1 MALNKKITQL
11 PPHSDLATVVA
22 MVGVYNGQNVQ
33 ISGSDMM
40 AGLGGISEVTGS
52 APLVV
57 AKGTTA
63 PAISIPAANGT
74 TDGYLSSAD
83 WATFNNKTSNTGT
96 VTGVISNSTNQLT
109 VTNGATNAELAIQT
123 GVVAPGSTDLVTS
136 GDIYTGVSGLV
147 GSIDLQTVFDNGA
160 PDAAYNG
167 DVKIASSA
175 GSGSD
180 ITLKDGSIEIAADDI
195 KLQGTV
201 NIGTVGTTASINN
214 LGIDANGNVV
224 VGSTGGGGGSGTVTE
239 VTVNAP
245 LSVTSGTTTP
255 DISMAQANSTTD
267 GFITALDWTLFNNK
281 SNFSGAYA
289 DLTGKPTIPTNNNE
303 LTNGEGFITASST
316 DTLTNKSGNISQWT
330 QNWEEV
336 EIKGDGTTNAGK
348 LRINCFNNNHYVDIK
363 GPDHANN
370 PLSYDVQLP
379 NKIAIQTAYG
389 SNGRILEIDASG
401 NGQWIATPSGGSGS
415 SNEISEGDSNVTV
428 DDTGTDGSI
437 TFTTDGTAAWEINN
451 NGHLLPKTNDAVD
464 IGSATKKVRDIYVSD
479 GSIKFVGSDNVPK
492 ELGINSS
499 GGLEFE
505 GSSVGGDIDLS
516 ATPTKQDLTQSSQ
529 TQYGEA
535 VVVEASADI
544 DNGAVVI
551 WDYSGGQ
558 VRAKMPSGSTPDQH
572 EIIGIALDD
581 ITSGST
587 GRVCI
592 YGFATAKYDPSNQPI
607 GVSSLTLN
615 SGTTGNTSLI
625 GDVNSPCKFTDSG
638 GTGGDYTSS
647 VNYTHTFYNDGG
659 NISLKLIDW
668 DFEQSSSSMYDRLGF
683 TVSNDGTTYDNAEFT
698 PQTGTTTGGW
708 RKSATNNAPWSSSES
723 TSGNTGYILCADP
736 NTAFPQNTV
745 IDTGYKYVR
754 AYFVSDSS
762 SNQGGWEIDVYGSKF
777 IDPNAPTTNVPV
789 PGQQCFISIADLT
802 EVDNDTNTS
811 RPIGTFFGTDITNDA
826 VVIFVAPNRP
836 QST

>member
-1 MALNKKITQL
+1 G
-11 PPHSDLATVVA
+11 DGVVT
-22 MVGVYNGQNVQ
+22 
-33 ISGSDMM
+33 S
-40 AGLGGISEVTGS
+40 L
-52 APLVV
+52 
-57 AKGTTA
+57 TT
-63 PAISIPAANGT
+63 
-74 TDGYLSSAD
+74 
-83 WATFNNKTSNTGT
+83 TGT
-96 VTGVISNSTNQLT
+96 SGAATLNSGVLNIPNY
-109 VTNGATNAELAIQT
+109 AT
-123 GVVAPGSTDLVTS
+123 S
-136 GDIYTGVSGLV
+136 
-147 GSIDLQTVFDNGA
+147 
-160 PDAAYNG
+160 
-167 DVKIASSA
+167 
-175 GSGSD
+175 
-180 ITLKDGSIEIAADDI
+180 
-195 KLQGTV
+195 
-201 NIGTVGTTASINN
+201 
-214 LGIDANGNVV
+214 
-224 VGSTGGGGGSGTVTE
+224 GGSGTVTE
-239 VTVNAP
+239 VTTSAP
-245 LSVTSGTTTP
+245 LTVANGTTTP
-255 DISMAQANSTTD
+255 ALNITQSNTTTD
-267 GFITALDWTLFNNK
+267 GYLSSTDWNTFNNK
-281 SNFSGAYA
+281 SDFSGAYA

-363 GPDHANN
+363 GPDHANS
-370 PLSYDVQLP
+370 PASYDIQLP
-379 NKIAIQTAYG
+379 NKIAIQTAYS
-389 SNGRILEIDASG
+389 SNGRILEIDANG
-401 NGQWIATPSGGSGS
+401 DGQWIATPSGGSGS

-558 VRAKMPSGSTPDQH
+558 VRAKTPSGSTPDQH

-592 YGFATAKYDPSNQPI
+592 YGFATAKYDPSI
-607 GVSSLTLN
+607 TGGGATTSLALN
-615 SGTTGNTSLI
+615 SGTTGNTSTVS
-625 GDVNSPCKFTDSG
+625 DSTNPCKFTDSG
-638 GTGGDYTSS
+638 GTGGTYTSS

-668 DFEQSSSSMYDRLGF
+668 SIEQNSSQLYDRLGF
-683 TVSNDGTTYDNAEFT
+683 TVSNDGTTYQNAAFT
-698 PQTGTTTGGW
+698 PQTGGETGGW
-708 RKSATNNAPWSSSES
+708 RKSATSTAPWSTSES
-723 TSGNTGYILCADP
+723 TSGSDGYILCESPGGALP
-736 NTAFPQNTV
+736 VNTV
-745 IDTGYKYVR
+745 VDTGYPYVK
-754 AYFVSDSS
+754 AYFVSDGSG
-762 SNQGGWEIDVYGSKF
+762 QQAGWEIDIYGTATVGS
-777 IDPNAPTTNVPV
+777 NTPV
-789 PGQQCFISIADLT
+789 PGQQSFISINDLA
-802 EVDNDTNTS
+802 EVDNDNTTS

-826 VVIFVAPNRP
+826 VVVFVAPNRP

>member
-11 PPHSDLATVVA
+11 PSHSDLATVVA

-57 AKGTTA
+57 AKGTTT

-83 WATFNNKTSNTGT
+83 WTTFNNKTSNTGT

-195 KLQGTV
+195 KLQGAV
-201 NIGTVGTTASINN
+201 NIGTVGSTASVKT
-214 LGIDANGNVV
+214 LGVDSSGNVV
-224 VGSTGGGGGSGTVTE
+224 EAASSPITSIAVSNNTMSISNASGPIPSISVITGNVVSGGTS
-239 VTVNAP
+239 
-245 LSVTSGTTTP
+245 LVTSGQIFNYIDTNAAGTVKS
-255 DISMAQANSTTD
+255 ISANNDQFSITNASGPIVQISAVTGAIAKGGLGLVNAD
-267 GFITALDWTLFNNK
+267 NVFTYVEGQGFITV
-281 SNFSGAYA
+281 
-289 DLTGKPTIPTNNNE
+289 
-303 LTNGEGFITASST
+303 SSV

-330 QNWEEV
+330 NDSGYITSASLPTV
-336 EIKGDGTTNAGK
+336 NDGTLT
-348 LRINCFNNNHYVDIK
+348 ITVD
-363 GPDHANN
+363 GTATTFTAN
-370 PLSYDVQLP
+370 Q
-379 NKIAIQTAYG
+379 
-389 SNGRILEIDASG
+389 SG
-401 NGQWIATPSGGSGS
+401 DSSVSITTGGS

-451 NGHLLPKTNDAVD
+451 SGHLLHKANDSVD
-464 IGSATKKVRDIYVSD
+464 IGSATRKVRDIYVSD

-505 GSSVGGDIDLS
+505 GSSVGGDIDLT

-558 VRAKMPSGSTPDQH
+558 VRAKMPSGATPDQH
-572 EIIGIALDD
+572 EIVGIALDD

-592 YGFATAKYDPSNQPI
+592 YGFATAKYDPSIPSTS
-607 GVSSLTLN
+607 VTSLALN
-615 SGTTGNTSLI
+615 SGTTGNTSI
-625 GDVNSPCKFTDSG
+625 VSNSANPCVFTDSG
-638 GTGGDYTSS
+638 GISGNYTPS
-647 VNYTHTFYNDGG
+647 VNYTHTFYNEGG
-659 NISLKLIDW
+659 NISLKLVDW
-668 DFEQSSSSMYDRLGF
+668 DFEQASSNIWDRLGF
-683 TVSNDGTTYDNAEFT
+683 TVSNDGTTYQNAQFT

-708 RKSATNNAPWSSSES
+708 RRSATSTAPWSTTES
-723 TSGNTGYILCADP
+723 TSGNDGYILCADP
-736 NTAFPQNTV
+736 NTTFPQNTV
-745 IDTGYKYVR
+745 VDTGYKYVR
-754 AYFVSDSS
+754 AYFTSDSGG
-762 SNQGGWEIDVYGSKF
+762 NQGGWQIDVYGTLE
-777 IDPNAPTTNVPV
+777 ITTTNVPV
-789 PGQQCFISIADLT
+789 PGQQCFISINDLT
-802 EVDNDTNTS
+802 EIDNDANTS

-826 VVIFVAPNRP
+826 VVVFVAPNRP